1 MSLSDTPPFPFLK
14 LPIELRQMVLDHL
27 FIDDPKQLLSFRA
40 TCRPLDQLCVNKY
53 ASYLINADYDLMLTR
68 ANLKFLTNIS
78 KKDKFRL
85 KVRKL
90 VVCTAHLSEH
100 DFLCH
105 KVPHGCNCGLDYPQ
119 KVDMYA
125 AEKCQLKE
133 ERYRR
138 HLSEQEKF
146 IRSSDPVDVLSEAL
160 KGLDNCS
167 SVVFTDK
174 SQKSEEVLRR
184 PAGLT
189 ELESD
194 IGVNLRW
201 TLTYGEDDK
210 SKTSGSEDFF
220 KAALKIVLLAMARS
234 GRIIDDIDIC
244 VSPPFSEEYDPIRP
258 SFLRFPQYERLFQ
271 ERLRGLE
278 SLAMVLDSSTV
289 RSLGAPA
296 PDLESINPVQ
306 DDSTAQDVLDF
317 LKIWPN
323 LLSLSIKFNGYSDD
337 DGRLFPELAASLHH
351 PNLVELAVYGATI
364 TWNELNTIVQKHGA
378 LKRLD
383 LREVIFKDFDDTDL
397 RTLSLAAGRS
407 LTFDLACIGDNNE
420 GDYQYDPFNTESG
433 PGRFTIYGESS
444 LDSAVT

>member
-85 KVRKL
+85 
-90 VVCTAHLSEH
+90 
-100 DFLCH
+100 
-105 KVPHGCNCGLDYPQ
+105 
-119 KVDMYA
+119 
-125 AEKCQLKE
+125 KCQLKE